1 MSWDDHYTLL
11 LGIPRILQLLIT
23 VAENLGGLLLIF
35 GFLTP
40 LWAIIFIGDMLVVIC
55 AVKIPSGL
63 PYVGTGGKS
72 WEIEAHLLLASI
84 VLLICGPGRFSID
97 ALIVAWRERRSA

>member
-1 MSWDDHYTLL
+1 
-11 LGIPRILQLLIT
+11 
-23 VAENLGGLLLIF
+23 
-35 GFLTP
+35 
-40 LWAIIFIGDMLVVIC
+40 MLVVIC